1 MIRGRTARAGYFPQI
16 VKLDLGHGPRFAG
29 SPRSVQACQ
38 FATVRPAHTPS
49 QCGSWAGR
57 RMSLYGS
64 SHCLPA
70 APHARM
76 GMARPT
82 CWPCSGRPR
91 ELSKLFFRPAS
102 IAGKASPSCAQSLD
116 RERRAARGVRR
127 EWDSPSPRG
136 REARRACASHSNL
149 LDNAAAALAAF
160 ELPIQMATA
169 FGAATPFQPQNVRCA
184 WTQSHAV
191 TPDSSRDRSGK
202 LRYTP
207 ITALSSGRPRRS
219 LTIPVP

>member
-1 MIRGRTARAGYFPQI
+1 MRKLGRAKIEP
-16 VKLDLGHGPRFAG
+16 LRFVALLA
-29 SPRSVQACQ
+29 SS
-38 FATVRPAHTPS
+38 AHTR
-49 QCGSWAGR
+49 GWVWHGLLDGR
-57 RMSLYGS
+57 A
-64 SHCLPA
+64 PA
-70 APHARM
+70 E
-76 GMARPT
+76 
-82 CWPCSGRPR
+82 R
-91 ELSKLFFRPAS
+91 ELSKLLFRPAS
-102 IAGKASPSCAQSLD
+102 MAGKASPSYAQSLD
-116 RERRAARGVRR
+116 RERRAHEAYVG
-127 EWDSPSPRG
+127 SGTAPSPRG

-207 ITALSSGRPRRS
+207 ITALSSGRRRRG
-219 LTIPVP
+219 P